1 MEPSHQNT
9 ENILLKLKTK
19 TTALSVTG
27 IYVFLMVITLV
38 LLYNQ
43 GFYIDSKIKNIGI
56 SSIISTTNGLSF
68 AIFGII
74 AFTLLCIA
82 FMVVLL
88 PNFQNLEK
96 LFEQMKST
104 LYVILYTI
112 FLIIFFRM
120 IPNETLNEY
129 AILFTPLTLIGTIY
143 FFSKA
148 FQTNYVK
155 EFNMNYERIKMVILF
170 FSLITIMII
179 YYSVDPGGYIQKYFG
194 YTLLLTTLIT
204 IFSFLYLLI
213 VLTLSSNN
221 PNMKG
226 GTSGSGT
233 SGSGTSNNNTFFSTI
248 ASYFDFTG
256 YNVFIWVINIL
267 FITFL
272 VLLGLGIQMYPSGF
286 FSNIGVSTAVIIF
299 TLLIFII
306 WGSILTINYSPEI
319 TNKLLDDSKLNL
331 FKRTLLIILG
341 IVIAGLVI
349 AWLSYNIKSFTGGET
364 TTFSLFLN
372 IMIAVVILTFIYKI
386 INVKAPPKNNK
397 NSRIYDFLEVIKK
410 FVFYIPCLLSELFDL
425 VVGFFI
431 NEYHNTSKNNLYFCV
446 FTLFIILLYF
456 LYFYLRNLFLL
467 QGGKLLI
474 NEPVNT
480 SSFHSIASYTSL
492 NSNTLNSED
501 DSFVYQYG
509 LSFWLFIDSMPPN
522 TNESYTKYTSVLN
535 YGNKPNILYNA
546 QKNTLLITMD
556 NGKVDTKTIG
566 LVDASNN
573 DFELDDENT
582 SIIIYKKP
590 NFLLQKWN
598 QFIVNFNGGT
608 LDIFMNG
615 ELVKS
620 VNGVVPYMSLDSLEV
635 GTSNGIQGGICN
647 LLYFKRPLTAA
658 NVYYLYQSGKDNK
671 ISVF

>member
-1 MEPSHQNT
+1 MDTSKNE

-27 IYVFLMVITLV
+27 IYVFLIVITLV

-43 GFYIDSKIKNIGI
+43 GLNIESKIQNIGI
-56 SSIISTTNGLSF
+56 SNISTNPNGLSF

-74 AFTLLCIA
+74 TFTLLCIA

-120 IPNETLNEY
+120 IPSDTLNEY
-129 AILFTPLTLIGTIY
+129 AIIFTSLTLIGTIY

-155 EFNMNYERIKMVILF
+155 EFNVNYERIKMITLF

-179 YYSVDPGGYIQKYFG
+179 YYTVDPGGYIQKYFG
-194 YTLLLTTLIT
+194 YSLLLTTLIT

-213 VLTLSSNN
+213 VLTLQSNN

-226 GTSGSGT
+226 GSS
-233 SGSGTSNNNTFFSTI
+233 SSSSTFFSTI
-248 ASYFDFTG
+248 ASYFDFSG
-256 YNVFIWVINIL
+256 YNIFIWVINIL

-272 VLLGLGIQMYPSGF
+272 ILLGHGIQMFPSGF
-286 FSNIGVSTAVIIF
+286 FSNIGVSTAIIIF

-319 TNKLLDDSKLNL
+319 TNKLLDESKLNL
-331 FKRTLLIILG
+331 FKRTLLVILG

-349 AWLSYNIKSFTGGET
+349 AWLIYNIKSFTGGET

-372 IMIAVVILTFIYKI
+372 IMIALLFLTFVYKI

-425 VVGFFI
+425 IVGFFI

-446 FTLFIILLYF
+446 FTILIILLYF

-474 NEPVNT
+474 NEPMNT
-480 SSFHSIASYTSL
+480 SSFHSIASYT
-492 NSNTLNSED
+492 TLNSTSLNTTDD
-501 DSFVYQYG
+501 DSFQYQYG
-509 LSFWLFIDSMPPN
+509 LSFWLYIDSMPPN
-522 TNESYTKYTSVLN
+522 TNSSYTKYTSVLN

-556 NGKVDTKTIG
+556 SGMDSGTKTT
-566 LVDASNN
+566 DASNN
-573 DFELDDENT
+573 ELDDENN
-582 SIIIYKKP
+582 SVIIYKNH

-598 QFIVNFNGGT
+598 QFIINFNGGT

-620 VNGVVPYMSLDSLEV
+620 VNGIVPYMSLDSLEV
-635 GTSNGIQGGICN
+635 GSANGIQGGICN
-647 LLYFKRPLTAA
+647 LLYFKRPLTAG
-658 NVYYLYQSGKDNK
+658 NIFYLYQSCKDKK
-671 ISVF
+671 IPIF